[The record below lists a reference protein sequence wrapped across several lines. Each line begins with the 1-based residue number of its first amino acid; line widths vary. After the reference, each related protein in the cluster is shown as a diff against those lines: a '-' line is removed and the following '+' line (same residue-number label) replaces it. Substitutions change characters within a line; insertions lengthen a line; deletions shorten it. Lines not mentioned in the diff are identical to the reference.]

1 MQVANRKEIAIKTLL
16 ILISI
21 LSIILIKEGIGNIGH
36 AIDIV
41 ENMGGF
47 DMYPINHPDIIVQE
61 WYYQIFANVLF
72 TLCPI
77 AVLILSIVSIFVKN
91 RIVEITIIAQTFLT
105 LLLEA
110 TGNYKINE
118 IIGETIGY
126 YTYIGIALLIT
137 LIPIILS
144 AIKKKSVFVF
154 YIIGFILLTA
164 KYIDVF
170 KFWYS
175 RVRGDMSLLSWF
187 DMYGLKYTVI
197 FILGFCI
204 LMLKQQKQS
213 NKLSKSE

>member
-1 MQVANRKEIAIKTLL
+1 MQVTNRKEVTIKSLL

-21 LSIILIKEGIGNIGH
+21 LSIILIKEGISDIGH

-47 DMYPINHPDIIVQE
+47 DIYPINHPDTIVQG
-61 WYYQIFANVLF
+61 WYYTIFVELFF
-72 TLCPI
+72 TLCPTI
-77 AVLILSIVSIFVKN
+77 VLILSIVSIFIKN

-105 LLLEA
+105 LLLEVTA
-110 TGNYKINE
+110 YHRFVEE
-118 IIGETIGY
+118 IIGY
-126 YTYIGIALLIT
+126 YIYIGITLVIT

-170 KFWYS
+170 KFWYGK
-175 RVRGDMSLLSWF
+175 VRGDMSLLSWF
-187 DMYGLKYTVI
+187 DMYGLKYAVI

-204 LMLKQQKQS
+204 LMLKQQKQ
-213 NKLSKSE
+213 NN

>member
-1 MQVANRKEIAIKTLL
+1 MQVTNRKEIAIKALL

-36 AIDIV
+36 AVDIV

-47 DMYPINHPDIIVQE
+47 GIYPINHPDTIVQE
-61 WYYQIFANVLF
+61 WYYCIFVEIFF
-72 TLCPI
+72 TLCPTI
-77 AVLILSIVSIFVKN
+77 VLVSSIVSIFIKN

-110 TGNYKINE
+110 TTHYRF
-118 IIGETIGY
+118 IGETIGY

-170 KFWYS
+170 KFWYG

-187 DMYGLKYTVI
+187 DMYGLKYAVI
-197 FILGFCI
+197 FILGFYI

-213 NKLSKSE
+213 N

>member
-47 DMYPINHPDIIVQE
+47 DIYPINHPDIIVQG
-61 WYYQIFANVLF
+61 WYYCIFVEILF

-77 AVLILSIVSIFVKN
+77 VVLILSIVSIFVKN

-110 TGNYKINE
+110 TAHYRF
-118 IIGETIGY
+118 IGETIGY

-175 RVRGDMSLLSWF
+175 SVRGDISLLSWF
-187 DMYGLKYTVI
+187 DMYGLKYAI
-197 FILGFCI
+197 ISILGFCI
-204 LMLKQQKQS
+204 LILKQQKTKQ
-213 NKLSKSE
+213 

>member
-1 MQVANRKEIAIKTLL
+1 MQVTNRKEIAIKVLL

-47 DMYPINHPDIIVQE
+47 DIYPINHPDIIVQE
-61 WYYQIFANVLF
+61 WYYCIFVEILF

-77 AVLILSIVSIFVKN
+77 VVLILSIVSIFVKN
-91 RIVEITIIAQTFLT
+91 RIVEVTIIAQTFLT

-110 TGNYKINE
+110 TAHYRF
-118 IIGETIGY
+118 IGETIGY

-144 AIKKKSVFVF
+144 AIKKKSIFIF

-170 KFWYS
+170 KFWYV

-187 DMYGLKYTVI
+187 DMYGLKYAVI
-197 FILGFCI
+197 SILGFCI
-204 LMLKQQKQS
+204 LILKQQKQS
-213 NKLSKSE
+213 NKLSKP

>member
-1 MQVANRKEIAIKTLL
+1 M
-16 ILISI
+16 

-47 DMYPINHPDIIVQE
+47 DIYPINHPDIVVQE
-61 WYYQIFANVLF
+61 WYYCIFVEILF

-77 AVLILSIVSIFVKN
+77 VVLILSIVSIFAKN
-91 RIVEITIIAQTFLT
+91 RIVEITIITQTFLT

-110 TGNYKINE
+110 TDRYRF
-118 IIGETIGY
+118 IGETIGY

-144 AIKKKSVFVF
+144 AIRKKSVFLF
-154 YIIGFILLTA
+154 YVIGFIFLTA

-187 DMYGLKYTVI
+187 NMYGLKYAVI
-197 FILGFCI
+197 SILGFCI
-204 LMLKQQKQS
+204 LILKQQKQS
-213 NKLSKSE
+213 NKLSKS

>member
-1 MQVANRKEIAIKTLL
+1 MQVTNRKEIAIKVLL

-21 LSIILIKEGIGNIGH
+21 LSIILIKEGIGDIGH

-47 DMYPINHPDIIVQE
+47 DIYPINHPDIIVQE
-61 WYYQIFANVLF
+61 WYYCIFVEILF

-77 AVLILSIVSIFVKN
+77 VVLILSIVSIFVKN

-110 TGNYKINE
+110 TAHYRF
-118 IIGETIGY
+118 IGETIGY
-126 YTYIGIALLIT
+126 YLYIGIALLIT
-137 LIPIILS
+137 LIPIIVFV
-144 AIKKKSVFVF
+144 INKKSVFVF
-154 YIIGFILLTA
+154 YIIGIVLLIA
-164 KYIDVF
+164 KYIDVY
-170 KFWYS
+170 KFWYVS
-175 RVRGDMSLLSWF
+175 VREDKSLLSWF
-187 DMYGLKYTVI
+187 DMYGLKYAVI

-213 NKLSKSE
+213 N

>member
-1 MQVANRKEIAIKTLL
+1 MHRKTLL

-21 LSIILIKEGIGNIGH
+21 LSIILIKEGVGNIGY
-36 AIDIV
+36 AIDII

-47 DMYPINHPDIIVQE
+47 DIYPINHPDIIVQE
-61 WYYQIFANVLF
+61 WYYCIFVEIFF

-77 AVLILSIVSIFVKN
+77 VILILSIVSIFVKN

-110 TGNYKINE
+110 TAHYRF
-118 IIGETIGY
+118 IGETISY

-154 YIIGFILLTA
+154 YIIGIVLLIA
-164 KYIDVF
+164 KCIDVYRF
-170 KFWYS
+170 LYVS
-175 RVRGDMSLLSWF
+175 VREDKSLLSWF
-187 DMYGLKYTVI
+187 DEHGVKYAII

-213 NKLSKSE
+213 NDLPKSF

>member
-1 MQVANRKEIAIKTLL
+1 MQVTNRKEIAIKTLL

-21 LSIILIKEGIGNIGH
+21 LSIILIKEGIS
-36 AIDIV
+36 AINSSINLI

-47 DMYPINHPDIIVQE
+47 DLYPIDSNDTTVQG
-61 WYYQIFANVLF
+61 WYYQIITDVIF

-77 AVLILSIVSIFVKN
+77 VVLILSIVSIFVKN

-110 TGNYKINE
+110 TAHYRFM
-118 IIGETIGY
+118 GETIGY

-170 KFWYS
+170 KFCYG

-187 DMYGLKYTVI
+187 DMYGLKYAVI

-213 NKLSKSE
+213 N

>member
-47 DMYPINHPDIIVQE
+47 DIYPINHPDIIVQG
-61 WYYQIFANVLF
+61 WYYCIFVEILF

-77 AVLILSIVSIFVKN
+77 VVLILSIVSIFVKN

-110 TGNYKINE
+110 TAHYRF
-118 IIGETIGY
+118 IGETIGY

-170 KFWYS
+170 KFWYGS
-175 RVRGDMSLLSWF
+175 ARDDISLLSWF
-187 DMYGLKYTVI
+187 DMYGIKYAVI
-197 FILGFCI
+197 SILGFCI
-204 LMLKQQKQS
+204 LILKQQKQS
-213 NKLSKSE
+213 N

>member
-1 MQVANRKEIAIKTLL
+1 MQVTNRKEIAIKTLL

-21 LSIILIKEGIGNIGH
+21 LSIILIIEGVGDIKH
-36 AIDIV
+36 AISII

-47 DMYPINHPDIIVQE
+47 DIYPINHPDTIVQG
-61 WYYQIFANVLF
+61 WYYSIFVEIFF

-77 AVLILSIVSIFVKN
+77 IVLILSIISIFVKN
-91 RIVEITIIAQTFLT
+91 RIIEITIIAQTFLT

-110 TGNYKINE
+110 TAHYRF
-118 IIGETIGY
+118 IGETIGY

-170 KFWYS
+170 KFWYG

-187 DMYGLKYTVI
+187 DMYGLKYAVI

-213 NKLSKSE
+213 N

>member
-47 DMYPINHPDIIVQE
+47 DIYPINHPDIIVQG
-61 WYYQIFANVLF
+61 WYYCIFVEILF
-72 TLCPI
+72 TLCSI
-77 AVLILSIVSIFVKN
+77 VILILSIISIFVKN
-91 RIVEITIIAQTFLT
+91 RIVEIIIIAQTFLT

-110 TGNYKINE
+110 TAHYRF
-118 IIGETIGY
+118 IGETIGY
-126 YTYIGIALLIT
+126 YAYIGIVLLIT

-170 KFWYS
+170 KFWYGS
-175 RVRGDMSLLSWF
+175 AKDDISLLSWF
-187 DMYGLKYTVI
+187 DMYGIKYAVI
-197 FILGFCI
+197 SILGFCI
-204 LMLKQQKQS
+204 LILKQQKQS
-213 NKLSKSE
+213 N

>member
-1 MQVANRKEIAIKTLL
+1 MQVTNRKEIAIKVLL

-47 DMYPINHPDIIVQE
+47 DIYPINNPDIIVQE
-61 WYYQIFANVLF
+61 WYYCIFVKILF

-77 AVLILSIVSIFVKN
+77 VVLILSIVSIFVKN
-91 RIVEITIIAQTFLT
+91 RIVEIIIIAQTFLT
-105 LLLEA
+105 LLLAA
-110 TGNYKINE
+110 TAHYRF
-118 IIGETIGY
+118 IGETIGY

-170 KFWYS
+170 KFWYGS
-175 RVRGDMSLLSWF
+175 VRGDKSLLGWF
-187 DMYGLKYTVI
+187 DEYGLKYAVI

-204 LMLKQQKQS
+204 LILKQQKT
-213 NKLSKSE
+213 KK

>member
-1 MQVANRKEIAIKTLL
+1 MQVTNRKEIAIKTLL

-21 LSIILIKEGIGNIGH
+21 LSIILIKDGIS
-36 AIDIV
+36 AINSSINLI

-47 DMYPINHPDIIVQE
+47 DLYPIDSNDATVQG
-61 WYYQIFANVLF
+61 WYYQIIADVIF

-77 AVLILSIVSIFVKN
+77 VVLILSIVSIFVKN

-110 TGNYKINE
+110 TAHYRFM
-118 IIGETIGY
+118 GETIGY

-170 KFWYS
+170 KFWYG

-187 DMYGLKYTVI
+187 DMYGLKYVVI
-197 FILGFCI
+197 SILGFCI

-213 NKLSKSE
+213 N

>member
-1 MQVANRKEIAIKTLL
+1 MQVTNSKEIAIKTLL

-21 LSIILIKEGIGNIGH
+21 LSIILIKDDIS
-36 AIDIV
+36 AINSSINLI

-47 DMYPINHPDIIVQE
+47 DLYPIDSNDTTVQG
-61 WYYQIFANVLF
+61 WYYSIFVEIFF

-77 AVLILSIVSIFVKN
+77 IVLILSIVSIFVKN

-105 LLLEA
+105 LLLEVTA
-110 TGNYKINE
+110 YHRFVEE
-118 IIGETIGY
+118 IIGY
-126 YTYIGIALLIT
+126 YIYIGITLVIT

-170 KFWYS
+170 KFWYGK
-175 RVRGDMSLLSWF
+175 VRGDMSLLSWF
-187 DMYGLKYTVI
+187 DMYGLKYAVI

-204 LMLKQQKQS
+204 LMLKQQKQ
-213 NKLSKSE
+213 NN

>member
-1 MQVANRKEIAIKTLL
+1 MQVTNRKEIEIKTLL
-16 ILISI
+16 ILISM

-47 DMYPINHPDIIVQE
+47 DLYPIDSNDAIVQGL
-61 WYYQIFANVLF
+61 YYQIIVDATF

-77 AVLILSIVSIFVKN
+77 VVLLLSIVSIFVKN
-91 RIVEITIIAQTFLT
+91 RIVEIIIIAQTFLT

-110 TGNYKINE
+110 TAHYRF
-118 IIGETIGY
+118 IGETIGY

-137 LIPIILS
+137 LISIIIS

-154 YIIGFILLTA
+154 YIIGFILLTT

-175 RVRGDMSLLSWF
+175 RVRGDVSLLSWF
-187 DMYGLKYTVI
+187 DMCGLKYAVI
-197 FILGFCI
+197 SILGFCI
-204 LMLKQQKQS
+204 LILKQQKQS
-213 NKLSKSE
+213 NKLFKS

>member
-1 MQVANRKEIAIKTLL
+1 M
-16 ILISI
+16 
-21 LSIILIKEGIGNIGH
+21 
-36 AIDIV
+36 
-41 ENMGGF
+41 
-47 DMYPINHPDIIVQE
+47 
-61 WYYQIFANVLF
+61 
-72 TLCPI
+72 
-77 AVLILSIVSIFVKN
+77 VLILSIVSIFVKN

-110 TGNYKINE
+110 TAHYRF
-118 IIGETIGY
+118 IGETIDY

-154 YIIGFILLTA
+154 YIIGFILLTT

-187 DMYGLKYTVI
+187 DMYGLKYAVI
-197 FILGFCI
+197 SILGFCI
-204 LMLKQQKQS
+204 LILKQQKQN
-213 NKLSKSE
+213 NKLSKS

>member
-1 MQVANRKEIAIKTLL
+1 MQVTNRKEIAIKTLL

-21 LSIILIKEGIGNIGH
+21 LSIIVIIEGVGDIKH
-36 AIDIV
+36 AISII

-47 DMYPINHPDIIVQE
+47 DIYPINYPDTIVQG
-61 WYYQIFANVLF
+61 WYYNIFVEIFF

-77 AVLILSIVSIFVKN
+77 IILILSIISIFVKN
-91 RIVEITIIAQTFLT
+91 RIIEITIIAQTFLT

-110 TGNYKINE
+110 TAHYRF
-118 IIGETIGY
+118 IGETIGY

-144 AIKKKSVFVF
+144 AINKKSVFVF

-170 KFWYS
+170 KFWYGS
-175 RVRGDMSLLSWF
+175 VRGDISLLSWF
-187 DMYGLKYTVI
+187 DEYGIKYAVI
-197 FILGFCI
+197 TILGFAI
-204 LMLKQQKQS
+204 LMLKTTKQS
-213 NKLSKSE
+213 N